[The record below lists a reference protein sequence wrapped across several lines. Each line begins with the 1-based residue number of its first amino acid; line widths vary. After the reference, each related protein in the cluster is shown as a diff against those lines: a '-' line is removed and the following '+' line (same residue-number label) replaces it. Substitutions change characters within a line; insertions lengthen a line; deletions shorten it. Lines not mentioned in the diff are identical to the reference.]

1 VWQACEVL
9 YFLAIWYN
17 FAYTSSSA
25 QKGLPTDWYHGAIVV
40 HILGTLYLCV
50 MVIRD
55 ILVPEYDV
63 VRWDGSD
70 DPSGGVLDRAVDIF
84 SGPGKRGVAAK
95 YPDTAQD

>member
-1 VWQACEVL
+1 
-9 YFLAIWYN
+9 
-17 FAYTSSSA
+17 
-25 QKGLPTDWYHGAIVV
+25 
-40 HILGTLYLCV
+40 